1 MRLKN
6 FIILKYRSRIKIDVL
21 SKDKIFS
28 KLILVKKYFLMEF
41 AIVRT
46 IVKDAADQNRFVFL
60 RITTYYSDV

>member
-1 MRLKN
+1 
-6 FIILKYRSRIKIDVL
+6 
-21 SKDKIFS
+21 
-28 KLILVKKYFLMEF
+28 MEF